1 MDCDFYTDNLCL
13 EVSNYPAKKIVAL
26 LNVNRRVGADLIAD
40 VVDQSADNLIDG
52 VTAGEKN
59 SKYLLISIFHKILFT
74 AQENQYTFSHYYGNS
89 IRREDDNHAHRDF
102 AQDGGF
108 LCPSGKFFPL
118 HLQIDINF
126 RD

>member
-1 MDCDFYTDNLCL
+1 MQNSEEYSKCKRYKNYLKIQFKTLINPFFYLFHIKYFL
-13 EVSNYPAKKIVAL
+13 QLKKT
-26 LNVNRRVGADLIAD
+26 
-40 VVDQSADNLIDG
+40 S
-52 VTAGEKN
+52 
-59 SKYLLISIFHKILFT
+59 S
-74 AQENQYTFSHYYGNS
+74 YTFSHYYGNS

-126 RD
+126 ETTFMAFIPYQNNYILIYLTNGFILFGKLH

>member
-1 MDCDFYTDNLCL
+1 MQNSDQDSKCKRYK
-13 EVSNYPAKKIVAL
+13 NYLKIQFKTLINPFFLSISHKKI
-26 LNVNRRVGADLIAD
+26 
-40 VVDQSADNLIDG
+40 
-52 VTAGEKN
+52 
-59 SKYLLISIFHKILFT
+59 FT

-118 HLQIDINF
+118 HLQIEINF
-126 RD
+126 ETTFMAFIPYQNNYILIYLTNGFILFGKLH

>member
-1 MDCDFYTDNLCL
+1 MLTLFF
-13 EVSNYPAKKIVAL
+13 L
-26 LNVNRRVGADLIAD
+26 LHINF
-40 VVDQSADNLIDG
+40 S
-52 VTAGEKN
+52 
-59 SKYLLISIFHKILFT
+59 T

-126 RD
+126 ETTFMAFIPLPKQLHINLFDKWIHFIWQVTLVMMQP